1 MDDAGRGPWDDVP
14 RGLGLVLDE
23 DRGALPYALIH
34 GEALV
39 ACAAWA
45 LGESGVDILDA
56 SVSWEGLVESE
67 EDLVLHD
74 ALCPMTPPAFIAACL
89 EHARETGR
97 PVVGVRPVTDT
108 VKVVA
113 DGAAGQVVGETLDR
127 DALVAVAS
135 PLVVPAAVAGIAAAV
150 AVDRPRQGG
159 RRPGGRRSRGRDA
172 RGAPGGSAGVL
183 ARRRTP
189 PRRAHGPVGLSS
201 SASATSSGKVTLRL
215 SGLPGTAA
223 TWTSR

>member
-23 DRGALPYALIH
+23 DRGALPYTLIH

-45 LGESGVDILDA
+45 LGEAGVDLVDA
-56 SVSWEGLVESE
+56 TVPWDMVVESG

-89 EHARETGR
+89 ERSRTTGR
-97 PVVGVRPVTDT
+97 PVVGTRPVTDT
-108 VKVVA
+108 VKVVV
-113 DGAAGQVVGETLDR
+113 DGAAGLVIGETLDR

-135 PLVVPAAVAGIAAAV
+135 PLVIPAVVLATLAQPPSVDLAVSVAALAAAGH
-150 AVDRPRQGG
+150 AVDTLEAPPEG
-159 RRPGGRRSRGRDA
+159 RRVSTPDDVRLLDALTTRSG
-172 RGAPGGSAGVL
+172 
-183 ARRRTP
+183 
-189 PRRAHGPVGLSS
+189 
-201 SASATSSGKVTLRL
+201 
-215 SGLPGTAA
+215 
-223 TWTSR
+223 